1 MIKSE
6 RIKMPKRLRK
16 ELEKV
21 RPNLLKQNY
30 KKLSDEDMIQLEA
43 EINELSNILIDSYLG
58 QFVKKQN
65 H

>member
-1 MIKSE
+1 
-6 RIKMPKRLRK
+6 MPKRLRK